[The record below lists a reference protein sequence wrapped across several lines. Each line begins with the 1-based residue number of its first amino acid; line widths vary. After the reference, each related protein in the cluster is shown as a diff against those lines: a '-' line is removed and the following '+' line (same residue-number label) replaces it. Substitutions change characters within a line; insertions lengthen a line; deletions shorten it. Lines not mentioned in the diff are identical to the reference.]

1 MKSISRGNHKS
12 AVQSQRGS
20 QSLGSAFK
28 RDQKVELVLRGQ
40 GFRGLDYGSIP
51 YLQRCAVR
59 PQGRKCPSSLPW
71 GKKENLAPFRHP
83 FFSFFPLFLLGMG
96 GFRGQG
102 RGFWPPSQ

>member
-1 MKSISRGNHKS
+1 MKSISRGNQES
-12 AVQSQRGS
+12 AVRSQRGS

-59 PQGRKCPSSLPW
+59 PQGRKC
-71 GKKENLAPFRHP
+71 R
-83 FFSFFPLFLLGMG
+83 
-96 GFRGQG
+96 
-102 RGFWPPSQ
+102 